1 MDFSSNVEK
10 VFFERQSNKKIS
22 TRIPYIRVDNF
33 PRLGLLTSLRFLEW
47 VDSNPEGVISL
58 PTGKT
63 PEHFIKWTQFFLENW
78 KDPKNEAFRN
88 ENGLVIE
95 RKPDLRGLHFVQID
109 EFYPIDP
116 LQHNSFYFYVNKYY
130 LDGFGLDTNKALL
143 INSDEIGL
151 HQGHNY
157 KEIFPDLTI
166 DLSLRYREANSK
178 LEAIQQESIFKI
190 DNWCNDYEDKIR
202 DKGGIGF
209 FLGGIGPDGH
219 IAFNIKGSDHHSTT
233 RLTPTNFPTQ
243 AVAAGDLG
251 GIKVAKNRHV
261 ITIGLETIT
270 FNPDSLAIIF
280 AAGDAKAQVVKN
292 ALEKEPD
299 VSYPAT
305 CLQKLKNAR
314 FYLTQG
320 AAVSLEDS
328 VDFYYD
334 NGKWTDEKKERAV
347 IDMLIRL
354 DKYGHHITMED
365 ILNDKY
371 VSKIPG
377 VSEKTIEE
385 VIDSVKHKIKK
396 GITRKTNTVFYH
408 TGPHHDDIQLAIMPR
423 IVHDMRDS
431 SNKFDFTVM
440 TSGFTAVTN
449 EFVKESL
456 IKTLEFI
463 SDGKVQMIYYPDF
476 FFRGFKLKYDKDV
489 NHFLNKIA
497 SDDTVGQKRALAH
510 RIIRIITGIY
520 GVKSIAELIG
530 KANDLIAEIGGSYD
544 GEKNSADIQKFKGMI
559 REFEEELVWG
569 HYGIKTE
576 NIHHLR
582 LGFYKGDTFT
592 ESPETGRDVIPILEQ
607 LRKIKPDIIS
617 VAFDPEGSGPDTHY
631 KVLQATAEA
640 IRLWSKEKDLSE
652 LRIIGYRNV
661 WYRFHPAEANVF
673 VPVSLNKMAELDS
686 SFSTCYLT
694 QVDAP
699 FPSYELDGKFSTLAQ
714 KIWVR
719 QREVIQL
726 VLGKDYFYQND
737 NQRIRGTHGFIFY
750 KEMKTEEFLSHARE
764 LQNMME
770 GAL

>member
-1 MDFSSNVEK
+1 MNFSSNVEK
-10 VFFERQSNKKIS
+10 VFFERQSNKKI
-22 TRIPYIRVDNF
+22 TTKIPYIRVDNF
-33 PRLGLLTSLRFLEW
+33 PKLGLLTSLRFLEW
-47 VDSNPEGVISL
+47 VDANPDGVISL

-63 PEHFIKWTQFFLENW
+63 PEHFIKWTQFFLEKW
-78 KDPKNEAFRN
+78 KDPKNEIFRK
-88 ENGLVIE
+88 ENGLLIDN
-95 RKPDLRGLHFVQID
+95 KPDLRGLHFVQID

-116 LQHNSFYFYVNKYY
+116 SHHNSFYYYVSKYY
-130 LDGFGLDTNKALL
+130 LDGFGLDLNKSIL
-143 INSDEIGL
+143 INSDEISL
-151 HQGHNY
+151 FNGHNY
-157 KEIFPDLTI
+157 KEIFPGLTI
-166 DLSLRYREANSK
+166 DLSLRYREAANK
-178 LEAIQQESIFKI
+178 TEAMQQDSIFKI
-190 DNWCNDYEDKIR
+190 DEWCNEYEDKIR
-202 DKGGIGF
+202 AKGGIGF

-270 FNPDSLAIIF
+270 YNPEALAIIF
-280 AAGDAKAQVVKN
+280 AAGDAKAEVVKN
-292 ALEKEPD
+292 ALERNPN
-299 VSYPAT
+299 VLFPAT
-305 CLQKLKNAR
+305 SLHSLKNAR

-328 VDFYYD
+328 VDYYYES
-334 NGKWTDEKKERAV
+334 GKWTDDKRERAV

-354 DKYGHHITMED
+354 DKYAHHITIDD
-365 ILNDKY
+365 IINDKY
-371 VSKIPG
+371 VSKIPK
-377 VSEKTIEE
+377 VSEKTILD
-385 VIDSVKHKIKK
+385 VIESVKHKIKK

-408 TGPHHDDIQLAIMPR
+408 TGPHHDDIQLALLPR

-431 SNKFDFTVM
+431 SNSFDFTVM

-449 EFVKESL
+449 EFVFDSL
-456 IKTLEFI
+456 TKTLDFI
-463 SDGKVQMIYYPDF
+463 NSGKIQMIYYPDF
-476 FFRGFKLKYDKDV
+476 FIRGFKLKYDKDV

-497 SDDTVGQKRALAH
+497 SDDLHGQKRALAH
-510 RIIRIITGIY
+510 RIIRIITEIY
-520 GVKSIAELIG
+520 KVKSIAELVG
-530 KANDLIAEIGGSYD
+530 KITELVQEIQESYD
-544 GEKNSADIQKFKGMI
+544 GEKNSPDIQKFKGMI

-592 ESPETGRDVIPILEQ
+592 ESPETNRDVIPILEQ
-607 LRKIKPDIIS
+607 LRTIQPDIIS

-631 KVLQATAEA
+631 KVLQAIAEA
-640 IRLWSKEKDLSE
+640 IRLWAREKDLSN
-652 LRIIGYRNV
+652 LSIIGYRNV
-661 WYRFHPAEANVF
+661 WYRFHPSEANVF

-714 KIWVR
+714 KIWVS
-719 QREVIQL
+719 QREIIQL
-726 VLGKDYFYQND
+726 ILGKDYFYQNE

-750 KEMKTEEFLSHARE
+750 KEMKTEEFLMHARE

-770 GAL
+770 GAM

>member
-1 MDFSSNVEK
+1 MNFNSNVEK
-10 VFFERQSNKKIS
+10 FFFEKQANKKIS
-22 TRIPYIRVDNF
+22 TKIPYIRVENF
-33 PRLGLLTSLRFLEW
+33 PKLGLLTSLRFLEW
-47 VDSNPEGVISL
+47 VDSNPDGVISL

-78 KDPKNEAFRN
+78 KDNKNEAFRK
-88 ENGLVIE
+88 ENGLIIDK
-95 RKPDLRGLHFVQID
+95 KPDLRGLHFVQID
-109 EFYPIDP
+109 EFFPINP
-116 LQHNSFYFYVNKYY
+116 SQHNSFYYYVNKYY
-130 LDGFGLDTNKALL
+130 IDGFGFDPNKALL
-143 INSDEIGL
+143 INSEDISLSGNK
-151 HQGHNY
+151 NY
-157 KEIFPDLTI
+157 KEIFPDLII
-166 DLSLRYREANSK
+166 DLTLRYRQ
-178 LEAIQQESIFKI
+178 AINKTEKTQQESIFKI
-190 DNWCNDYEDKIR
+190 DQWCNDYEDKIR
-202 DKGGIGF
+202 KKGGIGF

-219 IAFNIKGSDHHSTT
+219 IAFNILGSDHHSTT

-270 FNPDSLAIIF
+270 YNQNTLAIIF
-280 AAGDAKAQVVKN
+280 AAGDAKAKVVKE
-292 ALEKEPD
+292 ALEKDPD
-299 VSYPAT
+299 VLYPAT
-305 CLQKLKNAR
+305 CLQKLPNAR
-314 FYLTQG
+314 FYITQG
-320 AAVSLEDS
+320 AGITLEDS
-328 VDFYYD
+328 VDFYYE
-334 NGKWTDEKKERAV
+334 NGHWDDEKKERAV
-347 IDMLIRL
+347 IDMLVKI
-354 DKYGHHITMED
+354 DKYAHHITMED

-371 VSKIPG
+371 VSKIPN
-377 VSEKTIEE
+377 VSEKAIQDVIE
-385 VIDSVKHKIKK
+385 SVKHKIKK
-396 GITRKTNTVFYH
+396 GITRKTNTIFYH
-408 TGPHHDDIQLAIMPR
+408 SGPHHDDIQLALMPR
-423 IVHDMRDS
+423 IVHDMRDA
-431 SNKFDFTVM
+431 SNKFHFTVM

-449 EFVKESL
+449 EFVYDSL
-456 IKTLEFI
+456 LRTRQFI
-463 SDGKVQMIYYPDF
+463 EDGKIEMIYYPDF
-476 FFRGFKLKYDKDV
+476 FYKGFKLKYDKDV

-497 SDDTVGQKRALAH
+497 SNDIHGQKRALAH
-510 RIIRIITGIY
+510 RIVRIITEIY
-520 GVKSIAELIG
+520 GIKHISELIG
-530 KANDLIAEIGGSYD
+530 RISDLLHEISSSYD
-544 GEKNSADIQKFKGMI
+544 GEKNSPEIQRFKGMI

-592 ESPETGRDVIPILEQ
+592 ESPETNRDVLPVLEQ
-607 LRKIKPDIIS
+607 LRKIEPNIIS

-640 IRLWSKEKDLSE
+640 VRLWSKEKDLSE

-714 KIWVR
+714 QIWVK

-726 VLGKDYFYQND
+726 VLGKDYFYLNE

-750 KEMKTEEFLSHARE
+750 KEMKTAEFLGYARE

-770 GAL
+770 GAI